1 MILLRLNFRG
11 AGAGSRYRYVELRST
26 CISYMRA
33 SVKALCNSPLT
44 RTCGTWNAIGLI
56 EQWAWLPGD
65 RSVHYPALCPS
76 LLDRAAAGQQLLT
89 SKQDATANLLNAHAN
104 LAGSTIMTG
113 IPFVTRFSLQAAC
126 TSTRN
131 LPSRVVRSPTEQ

>member
-1 MILLRLNFRG
+1 
-11 AGAGSRYRYVELRST
+11 
-26 CISYMRA
+26 MRA
-33 SVKALCNSPLT
+33 FDKVLCNSPLT

-89 SKQDATANLLNAHAN
+89 SKQDVTANLLNAHAN
-104 LAGSTIMTG
+104 LAGSTTLCLEKNDNDVLRYNYNGHQPILIIFG
-113 IPFVTRFSLQAAC
+113 RDIAD
-126 TSTRN
+126 
-131 LPSRVVRSPTEQ
+131 